1 MKKALPHGNVLPYG
15 NTLPYVT
22 REDTLPYGNVS
33 SRVTIYGTEFGRSSS
48 TGMGVGGGPNKVFGR
63 WDPTAWE
70 GGDCGVADPV
80 EICRSATCY
89 LATFGRY
96 RSNST
101 SVITE
106 IRKKK
111 N

>member
-1 MKKALPHGNVLPYG
+1 
-15 NTLPYVT
+15 
-22 REDTLPYGNVS
+22 
-33 SRVTIYGTEFGRSSS
+33 
-48 TGMGVGGGPNKVFGR
+48 MGVGGGPNKVFGR

-70 GGDCGVADPV
+70 GGVADPV

-111 N
+111 TDLSRPAFQRHSLLLERHETIGCL